1 MTPIF
6 FTRSWAPDIR
16 IRMMRSSGSCRAS
29 GLNSVP
35 GAEYQYN
42 NGGYLLLGKILERAS
57 GQTSAPSPM
66 RTSSSPSA

>member
-1 MTPIF
+1 
-6 FTRSWAPDIR
+6 
-16 IRMMRSSGSCRAS
+16 MMRSSGSCRAS